1 MITKTS
7 LVIGLLSL
15 LYRFIN
21 DIALSF
27 EFRSDNWVIRFDCFN
42 F

>member
-7 LVIGLLSL
+7 LIIGLLSL

-27 EFRSDNWVIRFDCFN
+27 EFLPDNWFIRFDCVN